1 MVSRKLMGFW
11 ALFDVCLL
19 AAGVIS
25 IVFSFLY
32 RKPDILLNMTI
43 SNADLTAALVLGI
56 MLVVTFV
63 FSIGA
68 IIQKNHITMGLV
80 ILNYL
85 LVLDAVAV
93 LCIGTFVWFFTL
105 RQRNEFHV
113 IYQNLPASSR
123 VFIQD
128 KFSCCG
134 YFNGS
139 DSVEASGSF
148 CTATQ
153 IAATNALDPTDVNN
167 ANNFCVTKVTAFTDY
182 TLNQIFS
189 SCYGF
194 MPIVLGLLL
203 FSLCVINM
211 RKEDERFKKIDAKRG
226 GRGFV

>member
-1 MVSRKLMGFW
+1 MVSRTLMGFW

-19 AAGVIS
+19 AGGVIS
-25 IVFSFLY
+25 IVFSFVF
-32 RKPDILLNMTI
+32 RKPDLLLNLAI
-43 SNADLTAALVLGI
+43 SKGDLTAALVLGI
-56 MLVVTFV
+56 MLCVTFL

-68 IIQKNHITMGLV
+68 IVQKNHVTIGLV

-85 LVLDAVAV
+85 LIIDAVAV
-93 LCIGTFVWFFTL
+93 LAAGTYVWFFSL

-113 IYQNLPASSR
+113 LYLQLPASSR
-123 VFIQD
+123 VAIQD

-139 DSVEASGSF
+139 DAVENAGNF
-148 CTATQ
+148 CTQSQ
-153 IAATNALDPTDVNN
+153 IAFTNSLDPSDVNN
-167 ANNFCVTKVTAFTDY
+167 AANFCVGKVTAFTDY
-182 TLNQIFS
+182 ALNNIFS

-194 MPIVLGLLL
+194 MPVVLGLLL
-203 FSLCVINM
+203 FSLCVINK

>member
-25 IVFSFLY
+25 IVFSAVY
-32 RKPDILLNMTI
+32 RKQDILLNLAI
-43 SNADLTAALVLGI
+43 SKADLTAALVLGI
-56 MLVVTFV
+56 MLCVTFV

-68 IIQKNHITMGLV
+68 VVQRNHVTLGLV
-80 ILNYL
+80 ILNYI
-85 LVLDAVAV
+85 LVVDALAI

-113 IYQNLPASSR
+113 LFLELPESSR
-123 VFIQD
+123 AFIQD

-139 DSVEASGSF
+139 DGVVPSNF
-148 CTATQ
+148 CTQSQ
-153 IAATNALDPTDVNN
+153 IAFTNSLDPTDVNN

-182 TLNQIFS
+182 ALNQIFS

-203 FSLCVINM
+203 FSLCVINK
-211 RKEDERFKKIDAKRG
+211 RKEGERFKKIDAKRG
-226 GRGFV
+226 GKGFV

>member
-1 MVSRKLMGFW
+1 MVSRKLMGLW

-19 AAGVIS
+19 AGGVIS
-25 IVFSFLY
+25 IVFSVVF
-32 RKPDILLNMTI
+32 RKPNILMNMTV

-56 MLVVTFV
+56 MLCVTFA

-68 IIQKNHITMGLV
+68 IVQKNHVTIGLV

-85 LVLDAVAV
+85 LIIDAVAV
-93 LCIGTFVWFFTL
+93 LCAGTFIWFFSL
-105 RQRNEFHV
+105 QQRNNFHV
-113 IYQNLPASSR
+113 LYGKLPPESR
-123 VFIQD
+123 STIQD

-139 DSVEASGSF
+139 DLVEKSQF
-148 CTATQ
+148 CSDSQ
-153 IAATNALDPTDVNN
+153 IAFTQALDPTDINN
-167 ANNFCVTKVTAFTDY
+167 SADFCVGKITAFTDY
-182 TLNQIFS
+182 ALENIFS

-194 MPIVLGLLL
+194 MPVVLGLLL
-203 FSLCVINM
+203 LSVCVINK

>member
-1 MVSRKLMGFW
+1 MGLW
-11 ALFDVCLL
+11 AFFDFCLL

-32 RKPDILLNMTI
+32 RQENLLLNMTI
-43 SNADLTAALVLGI
+43 SKADLTAALVLGI

-68 IIQKNHITMGLV
+68 IIQKNHVTMGLV

-85 LVLDAVAV
+85 LVADAVAV

-113 IYQNLPASSR
+113 IYAGLSQANRAT
-123 VFIQD
+123 IQD

-139 DSVEASGSF
+139 DLVESSNF

-153 IAATNALDPTDVNN
+153 IAATNALDPTDINN
-167 ANNFCVTKVTAFTDY
+167 ANNFCVGKLTAFTDY

-194 MPIVLGLLL
+194 MPIVLGLIL
-203 FSLCVINM
+203 FTLCVINM